1 MPNHVTNILTISGPE
16 DLVARIKSEIS
27 SAYDEDGE
35 SVVLHIDFHKIAP
48 LPKELEGTRSP
59 MHIISQEEYDEQER
73 KIAAG
78 ETNEPFGPSR
88 CITKEMGIDF
98 LKMFGAVDWYSWQN
112 RNWGTKWN
120 AYSQELLENGD
131 IKFQTAWNTPQ
142 LIMMTLSRKYPE
154 AVFTVR
160 FADEDFGH
168 NVGEYT
174 LKGGILTHED
184 LPDGGSLESLEMAAD
199 ILNQWEHIRET
210 LENADE
216 SDMDETWVK
225 NYLDLA
231 YAKGIFGDYPNW
243 VLKSLLEKASDDGD
257 EITGE
262 KIVKLMIGN
271 SVSLLKEKGLWN
283 DSLDYVE
290 NIKQATLKIPALWNE
305 VYVPE
310 DIDPQHLLG
319 REVLKRI
326 GGI

>member
-16 DLVARIKSEIS
+16 DLVARIKAEIS
-27 SAYDEDGE
+27 STYDEDGE
-35 SVVLHIDFHKIAP
+35 SGVLHIDFRKIAP

-59 MHIISQEEYDEQER
+59 MQIISQEEYDEQER
-73 KIAAG
+73 KIAVG
-78 ETNEPFGPSR
+78 ETNGPFWPSR
-88 CITKEMGIDF
+88 CITKEMEIDF
-98 LKMFGAVDWYSWQN
+98 LKRFGAVDWYGWQN
-112 RNWGTKWN
+112 KNWGTKWN

-131 IKFQTAWNTPQ
+131 IQFQTAWNTPGDI
-142 LIMMTLSRKYPE
+142 LSTLSHKYPE
-154 AVFTVR
+154 AHFTVS

-184 LPDGGSLESLEMAAD
+184 LPDGGSVEALEMAAD
-199 ILNQWEHIRET
+199 ILNQWERIRET
-210 LENADE
+210 LESADE
-216 SDMDETWVK
+216 SAMNETWVK
-225 NYLDLA
+225 NYIDLV

-243 VLKSLLEKASDDGD
+243 VLKSLLERASEDGD

-262 KIVKLMIGN
+262 KIAKLMIDN
-271 SVSLLKEKGLWN
+271 SVSLLKGRGLWN
-283 DSLDYVE
+283 DSLDYME

-310 DIDPQHLLG
+310 NIDPQHLLG
-319 REVLKRI
+319 LEVLKRI

>member
-1 MPNHVTNILTISGPE
+1 ME

-27 SAYDEDGE
+27 STYDEDGE
-35 SVVLHIDFHKIAP
+35 SGVLPIDFHKIAP

-59 MHIISQEEYDEQER
+59 MQIISQEEYDEQER

-78 ETNEPFGPSR
+78 ETNEPFGISR

-98 LKMFGAVDWYSWQN
+98 LKRFGAVDWYGWQN
-112 RNWGTKWN
+112 KNWGTKWN

-174 LKGGILTHED
+174 LRGGILTHED
-184 LPDGGSLESLEMAAD
+184 LPDGGSPEALEMAAG
-199 ILNQWEHIRET
+199 ILNQWERIRET
-210 LENADE
+210 LENAEE

-225 NYLDLA
+225 NYLDLV
-231 YAKGIFGDYPNW
+231 YSRGIFGDYPNW
-243 VLKSLLEKASDDGD
+243 VLKSLLEMASGDGD
-257 EITGE
+257 EITRE

-283 DSLDYVE
+283 DSLDYTE
-290 NIKQATLKIPALWNE
+290 NIQQATLKIPTLWNE

-319 REVLKRI
+319 LEVLKRI